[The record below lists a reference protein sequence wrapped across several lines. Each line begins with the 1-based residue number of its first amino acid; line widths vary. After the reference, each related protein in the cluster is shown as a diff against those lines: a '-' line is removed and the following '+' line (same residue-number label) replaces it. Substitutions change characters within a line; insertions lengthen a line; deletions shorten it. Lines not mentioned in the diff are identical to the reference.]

1 MSQLNCWSPS
11 IVDSISGLTP
21 CRLPATGADFVVQL
35 ATTFSSLVRG
45 VGVFAGQPFHCAV
58 TYFPGDN
65 LSKAE
70 GKALE
75 EVPHCSGCPEGK
87 VIHCACQ
94 SFVKRFTRPSL
105 QTFLDETHFDG

>member
-1 MSQLNCWSPS
+1 M
-11 IVDSISGLTP
+11 
-21 CRLPATGADFVVQL
+21 
-35 ATTFSSLVRG
+35 
-45 VGVFAGQPFHCAV
+45 FAGQPFHCAV

-87 VIHCACQ
+87 VIHCASGNTC
-94 SFVKRFTRPSL
+94 
-105 QTFLDETHFDG
+105 FLPR

>member
-1 MSQLNCWSPS
+1 MQGRYLK
-11 IVDSISGLTP
+11 
-21 CRLPATGADFVVQL
+21 RLLSATGADFVVQL

-75 EVPHCSGCPEGK
+75 EVPHCSGCPAGK
-87 VIHCACQ
+87 VIHCASANEC
-94 SFVKRFTRPSL
+94 FLPT
-105 QTFLDETHFDG
+105 TFC

>member
-1 MSQLNCWSPS
+1 M
-11 IVDSISGLTP
+11 
-21 CRLPATGADFVVQL
+21 
-35 ATTFSSLVRG
+35 
-45 VGVFAGQPFHCAV
+45 FAGQPFHCAV

-105 QTFLDETHFDG
+105 QTHAFCHDDLQHHFVDVRFLTMDHMLLSR